1 MNRVDDEMKKTL
13 HIISKIAVYNY
24 AKEDRIKW
32 IANPNQLSMVALVG
46 TQIWW
51 TFSVLDVFA
60 RVAQGDK
67 HAMKNELKA

>member
-46 TQIWW
+46 T
-51 TFSVLDVFA
+51 
-60 RVAQGDK
+60 
-67 HAMKNELKA
+67 